1 MTDRTIF
8 QFNADVYNSEDVK
21 KFSFEHCEH
30 LANADEDNVT
40 KFDGN
45 DLENILNDNLLDVDN
60 CFIEFSK

>member
-8 QFNADVYNSEDVK
+8 QFDSYVYTIDAIKN
-21 KFSFEHCEH
+21 FSFEHCEH
-30 LANADEDNVT
+30 LANADEENVT

-60 CFIEFSK
+60 CFYRVF

>member
-1 MTDRTIF
+1 MADRTIF
-8 QFNADVYNSEDVK
+8 QFNADVYNSEDIM

-60 CFIEFSK
+60 CFYRVF

>member
-1 MTDRTIF
+1 MADRTIF
-8 QFNADVYNSEDVK
+8 QFDADVYNSEDVK
-21 KFSFEHCEH
+21 KFSFEHCEY

-60 CFIEFSK
+60 CFCRVF

>member
-1 MTDRTIF
+1 MMDRTIF
-8 QFNADVYNSEDVK
+8 QFDAYFYNIEDIK

-60 CFIEFSK
+60 CFYRVF

>member
-1 MTDRTIF
+1 MADKTIF

-21 KFSFEHCEH
+21 NFSFEHCEY
-30 LANADEDNVT
+30 LTNADEENVT

-60 CFIEFSK
+60 CFYRVF